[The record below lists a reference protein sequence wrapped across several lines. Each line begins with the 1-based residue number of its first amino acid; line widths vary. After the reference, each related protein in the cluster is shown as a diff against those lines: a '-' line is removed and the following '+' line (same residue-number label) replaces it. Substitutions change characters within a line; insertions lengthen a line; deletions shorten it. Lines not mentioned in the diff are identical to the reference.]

1 VNRGVSIIN
10 PSKKLLTAKV
20 MCSQKQIK

>member
-1 VNRGVSIIN
+1 VSIIN